1 MTRDEFINGI
11 NEWWELI
18 DFCNNEDC
26 DICEDIYDED
36 ERDDYINSN
45 LYEIAEEA
53 GNWCDLK
60 ETLEDIPTDD
70 GYYLC
75 NGWTDWDWLDD
86 DDFRAYKNDVL
97 EWMDDNDM
105 WDDEEDEEYD
115 EEFYDEYA
123 PGDGEEPPY
132 EEDIDPYDLVP
143 LEEEDISV
151 SDLFSACGNSL
162 KTFTKA
168 NKDAEKE
175 SENDF
180 KNFVAGLSPMK
191 SVKGD

>member
-18 DFCNNEDC
+18 DFCNNENC

-45 LYEIAEEA
+45 LYEIVAEA
-53 GNWCDLK
+53 CNWYNLK
-60 ETLEDIPTDD
+60 ETLENIPTGD
-70 GYYLC
+70 GYYFC
-75 NGWTDWDWLDD
+75 NGWDWDRLDD

-97 EWMDDNDM
+97 EWMDDNVM
-105 WDDEEDEEYD
+105 WDDEDEEYD

-143 LEEEDISV
+143 LEDEDISV

-168 NKDAEKE
+168 NKEEEKE
-175 SENDF
+175 NEKDF
-180 KNFVAGLSPMK
+180 KKFIAGLSPMK
-191 SVKGD
+191 